1 MNIGTKLR
9 ELREARGLT
18 QDQLAGLSG
27 LPAGTVRNY
36 EQGRREPSWEA
47 VWALAE
53 ALGVGRG
60 LLYETFRGCVG
71 AAPAPAAKVGRP
83 PKNRADAE
91 PPPTTP
97 APPPAEALEDEG
109 EAGPVASTGAKLKR
123 QRARR
128 PKGK

>member
-1 MNIGTKLR
+1 VC
-9 ELREARGLT
+9 GLT
-18 QDQLAGLSG
+18 AIWPLV
-27 LPAGTVRNY
+27 T

-71 AAPAPAAKVGRP
+71 AAPEPAARPGRA
-83 PKNRADAE
+83 PKQKAE
-91 PPPTTP
+91 GGLPP
-97 APPPAEALEDEG
+97 APPSPPPVDDLEDQT
-109 EAGPVASTGAKLKR
+109 EAEPTATKGAKPR
-123 QRARR
+123 RHRARR